1 MWTSLQCLPR
11 PGHWATNTVQEIEAA
26 RLHAI
31 MGKPS
36 KATWV
41 SKPYR
46 RITKAT
52 AVTRPHPSEGQAA
65 APDSQRLI
73 WRAIRK
79 AWLGFAL
86 FIPHTFSP
94 PPMIV
99 FKDQWHQ
106 SPLFP
111 FWLHPKR
118 MLQEPLTAAFCNLL
132 DRWRPTRGGA
142 SFSSSS
148 LEGLPQ
154 GRRSCRFCWARL
166 WTAPLESP
174 QCVVQFR

>member
-1 MWTSLQCLPR
+1 MWTFLQCLPR
-11 PGHWATNTVQEIEAA
+11 PGHWATDTVQETEAA
-26 RLHAI
+26 RLHTI

-36 KATWV
+36 KATLV
-41 SKPYR
+41 PKPYR

-52 AVTRPHPSEGQAA
+52 AVTRPHPGEGAGSSSSGGA
-65 APDSQRLI
+65 SGR
-73 WRAIRK
+73 

-86 FIPHTFSP
+86 LTPLTSPP

-106 SPLFP
+106 IPLFP
-111 FWLHPKR
+111 SWLHPRR
-118 MLQEPLTAAFCNLL
+118 MFQEPLRAAFRNLL
-132 DRWRPTRGGA
+132 DRWRPTRGRA
-142 SFSSSS
+142 SFSSS
-148 LEGLPQ
+148 GLPQ
-154 GRRSCRFCWARL
+154 GRRSCRLCWARL